1 MESRRNFSRF
11 EYDSL
16 LSLATITT
24 DPSDLNTLVRDHLSS
39 LIRRA
44 TVSKLEEHGFS
55 SKVSSGVQCHI
66 DDEAASTRQHKG
78 SRKIVDNGMQCRK
91 GHCSYV
97 RTCAIIG
104 GPMQQYSTIQDDVRL
119 LLYGTR
125 YQAVILVGIEENPV
139 YHSPVVDEAVECI
152 RSDYGQEVQL
162 ARKGFWQ
169 AVEETPLGPYMYEK
183 FAWVCKVSNLFL
195 EVYKRHGRSHRTEVT
210 RHIIV
215 EDGKYVELGILKLN
229 LTIGELAPIAEVR
242 RSDIGNMPIMSDR
255 CQIYF
260 ISSRMG
266 DERHRDATV

>member
-1 MESRRNFSRF
+1 M
-11 EYDSL
+11 
-16 LSLATITT
+16 SLAFQFVGRRPFDQRLDIVLSELNYVRLQEAAKELFG
-24 DPSDLNTLVRDHLSS
+24 PIRSNTLVRDHLSS

-55 SKVSSGVQCHI
+55 SKVLSGVQCHI
-66 DDEAASTRQHKG
+66 DDEAASTRQYKG
-78 SRKIVDNGMQCRK
+78 SRKIVDNGMQFRK

-104 GPMQQYSTIQDDVRL
+104 GPMQQYSSIQDDVRL

-169 AVEETPLGPYMYEK
+169 AVEETPFGPYMYDK
-183 FAWVCKVSNLFL
+183 FAWTRKKPSN
-195 EVYKRHGRSHRTEVT
+195 RSNETC
-210 RHIIV
+210 
-215 EDGKYVELGILKLN
+215 ELVP
-229 LTIGELAPIAEVR
+229 TADVR
-242 RSDIGNMPIMSDR
+242 RSDIGNMPIISDR
-255 CQIYF
+255 WQIYF

-266 DERHRDATV
+266 DELHRDATV